1 MNSEM
6 SAARRFR
13 ASDHPATITASAI
26 ISATMATNNAA
37 PEIPQGAHASAWRS
51 LSVPA

>member
-13 ASDHPATITASAI
+13 ASDHPATITASAT
-26 ISATMATNNAA
+26 ISATMATNSTDSDTDNEPHHRA
-37 PEIPQGAHASAWRS
+37 
-51 LSVPA
+51 LSSGR